1 MSRLVALAS
10 LALVGCGGAAVVGR
24 TQSGD
29 AIVRIPLQWSNAYL
43 VEGVNP
49 LLVDAGSAGDREALE
64 RGLASRDV
72 RIEDLA
78 AVVLTHGHA
87 DHAGLGAE
95 LSRRMEGPVIVGSGD
110 VHLVE
115 RGRNDELH
123 PIDLV
128 AALLELAVPHTY
140 PAFTPDVVVTDTY
153 DLRPLGI
160 EATVEQMPGHT
171 GGSLVVHLGG
181 GLAIVGDQVRGG
193 ELGGLL
199 LPEVACEH
207 YFHDD
212 RESNRAN
219 VERLLAR
226 GVHTFYLGH
235 GGPVSAGSVMRALDI
250 VARPSPR

>member
-1 MSRLVALAS
+1 MKMMFAMCL
-10 LALVGCGGAAVVGR
+10 LVGCGGASVVGR

-29 AIVRIPLQWSNAYL
+29 AIVRIPLAWSNAYL
-43 VEGVNP
+43 VEGVSP
-49 LLVDAGSAGDREALE
+49 LLVDAGSAGDLEALE
-64 RGLASRDV
+64 RGLAQRNV
-72 RIEDLA
+72 RVEDLA

-95 LSRRMEGPVIVGSGD
+95 LSRRVEGPVIVGRGD
-110 VHLVE
+110 LHIVE
-115 RGRNDELH
+115 RGENDELH

-140 PAFTPDVVVTDTY
+140 PAFTPDVVVDDTY

-160 EATVEQMPGHT
+160 EATVEAMAGHT
-171 GGSLVVHLGG
+171 SGSLVVHLGG
-181 GLAIVGDQVRGG
+181 GQAIVGDQVRGG
-193 ELGGLL
+193 ELGGLI
-199 LPEVACEH
+199 LPDVACEH

-219 VERLLAR
+219 VQLLLAR

-235 GGPVSAGSVMRALDI
+235 GGPVSRESVMRALDI
-250 VARPSPR
+250 LARPTPR